1 MAGGARKGKSRRRPG
16 AVRHSPTVWYPLLR
30 PALFALDP
38 ERAHALALE
47 AFRLAGR
54 RYRSA
59 AAIAPLECMGLKFPN
74 RLGLAAGFDKNATAV
89 EGLGRLGFGFIE
101 VGTVT
106 PRPQAG
112 QPRPRLFRLPA
123 AGALVNRLGFPNDG
137 AEAVAARLRH
147 RRYRGVVGVNI
158 GKNAATPLERAVD
171 DYVAALKILGGV
183 ADYLAINVSSP
194 NTPALRELQARGRLE
209 PLLTALL
216 AERRRFGSRHL
227 PLLLKIS
234 PDLAAGELTEIA
246 SLIRTLPLEGVIAT
260 NTTLARG
267 ALAPTLAV
275 PAGGLSGRPLQAL
288 ALGAVA
294 ALRKALGSGFT
305 IIGVG
310 GVDSGAAAADM
321 RRAGADLVALYT
333 GLVYRGPVL
342 VGESLRALGTGQS
355 ASV

>member
-1 MAGGARKGKSRRRPG
+1 MAGAAAKGKSRPAEGR
-16 AVRHSPTVWYPLLR
+16 VRHLPTVWYPLLR

-38 ERAHALALE
+38 ERAHRIALE

-54 RYRSA
+54 GYRTGA
-59 AAIAPLECMGLKFPN
+59 ATAPVECMGLHFPN

-89 EGLGRLGFGFIE
+89 DGLGRLGFGFIE

-123 AGALVNRLGFPNDG
+123 TGALVNRLGFPNDG

-147 RRYRGVVGVNI
+147 RRYRGIVGINI

-171 DYVAALKILGGV
+171 DYVLALRLLGGV
-183 ADYLAINVSSP
+183 ADYVAINVSSP
-194 NTPALRELQARGRLE
+194 NTPALRELQARAHLE
-209 PLLTALL
+209 PLLSALL
-216 AERRRFGSRHL
+216 AERLRLGRRHL

-234 PDLAAGELTEIA
+234 PDLTAPELAEIA
-246 SLIRTLPLEGVIAT
+246 ALVRTLPLEGVIAT
-260 NTTLARG
+260 NTTLGRAG
-267 ALAPTLAV
+267 LDVAV
-275 PAGGLSGRPLQAL
+275 PAGGLSGRPLKAL
-288 ALGAVA
+288 ARGVVS
-294 ALRKALGSGFT
+294 ALRSLLGPDFT

-310 GVDSGAAAADM
+310 GVDSGAAALDL

-333 GLVYRGPVL
+333 GLVYRGPAL
-342 VGESLRALGTGQS
+342 VRDALRALGDGER
-355 ASV
+355 ASE